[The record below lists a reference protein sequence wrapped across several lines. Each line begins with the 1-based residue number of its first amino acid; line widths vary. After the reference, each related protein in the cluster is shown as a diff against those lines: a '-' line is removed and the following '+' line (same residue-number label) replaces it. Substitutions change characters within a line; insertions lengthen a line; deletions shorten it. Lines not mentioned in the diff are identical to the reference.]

1 MRPDSLEVVMLG
13 AEEGLNGGR
22 CAKELLAPKLIEN
35 QGRLSGGEG
44 YKS

>member
-1 MRPDSLEVVMLG
+1 MRLDSLEVVVLG
-13 AEEGLNGGR
+13 AEEEVEWGKV
-22 CAKELLAPKLIEN
+22 CEKVAPKLIEN